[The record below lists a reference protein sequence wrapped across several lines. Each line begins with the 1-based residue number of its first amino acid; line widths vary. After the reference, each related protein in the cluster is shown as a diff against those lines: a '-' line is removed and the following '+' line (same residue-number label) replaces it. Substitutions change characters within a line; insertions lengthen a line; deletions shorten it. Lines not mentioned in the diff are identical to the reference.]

1 MEDCAVV
8 VESAN
13 AVNANAINVKDVGW
27 IQVPIANALT
37 VNVANLQM
45 TKFVPE
51 MEFVI
56 ATNVYVILHIQ
67 VIKTVFIK

>member
-8 VESAN
+8 VGSAN
-13 AVNANAINVKDVGW
+13 VANANAINVKAVGW

-37 VNVANLQM
+37 VNVVNLRM
-45 TKFVPE
+45 TKFVLE

-56 ATNVYVILHIQ
+56 AMNVYVILHIP
-67 VIKTVFIK
+67 VITNSFH